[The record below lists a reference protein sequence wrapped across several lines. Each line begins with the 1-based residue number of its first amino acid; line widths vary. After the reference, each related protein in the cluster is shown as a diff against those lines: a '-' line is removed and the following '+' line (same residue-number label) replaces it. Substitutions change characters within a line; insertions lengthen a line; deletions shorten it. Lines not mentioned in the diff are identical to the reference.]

1 MHLRLHLEYMMVFIA
16 GQRLTKYF
24 LANSDIWT
32 LFRNANNS
40 ASSSAGNA
48 AAGLFQ
54 SELPGKIDIGFW
66 EWHYMGLLEASIY
79 LFVIGISSKNLFFF
93 NFFCSFNSI
102 HY

>member
-48 AAGLFQ
+48 AADLFQ

-79 LFVIGISSKNLFFF
+79 LFVIGIS
-93 NFFCSFNSI
+93 
-102 HY
+102 